1 MNKNESDTLI
11 SECKIQLAEVP
22 KMLTEYSIVAYALIK
37 QEEYNKAL
45 QLLSQSEELLE
56 AVTSQGGSIDLDY
69 ILLTVHNSAYC
80 YLK

>member
-1 MNKNESDTLI
+1 M
-11 SECKIQLAEVP
+11 P
-22 KMLTEYSIVAYALIK
+22 KMLTEYSIVAYALIQ